1 MKLQK
6 QSVRLQ
12 VPQLPGLEKPPTVPS
27 LKNLHHS
34 VVYITQ
40 VWYVHVNQ
48 TNISIAMVWRSIT
61 ELVMDTVWKEKPST
75 GCAIYGH
82 LLLLGGR
89 LRMQASSAMELALD
103 KCP

>member
-6 QSVRLQ
+6 QSVPLEVR
-12 VPQLPGLEKPPTVPS
+12 QLPGLENPPRVPS

-34 VVYITQ
+34 VVYITK
-40 VWYVHVNQ
+40 VWFVHVNQ
-48 TNISIAMVWRSIT
+48 TKISIAMVWRAIT
-61 ELVMDTVWKEKPST
+61 ELAMDAVRKEKPST

-82 LLLLGGR
+82 LLLLKGR
-89 LRMQASSAMELALD
+89 LRMQASSAMKLALD